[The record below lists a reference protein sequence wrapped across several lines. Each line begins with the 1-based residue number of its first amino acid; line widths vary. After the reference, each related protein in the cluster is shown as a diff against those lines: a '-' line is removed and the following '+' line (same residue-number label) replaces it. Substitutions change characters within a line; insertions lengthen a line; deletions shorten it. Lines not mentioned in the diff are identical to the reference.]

1 MTQHF
6 HFKRN
11 EKIDPH
17 TKKTAHKKKKK
28 LHINIHS
35 NMIDNSPKLEIT
47 YMSIKREWLNTPQY

>member
-17 TKKTAHKKKKK
+17 THKKK
-28 LHINIHS
+28 LNINIHS
-35 NMIDNSPKLEIT
+35 NMIDNRPKLEIT
-47 YMSIKREWLNTPQY
+47 YMSIKREWLNTLQY